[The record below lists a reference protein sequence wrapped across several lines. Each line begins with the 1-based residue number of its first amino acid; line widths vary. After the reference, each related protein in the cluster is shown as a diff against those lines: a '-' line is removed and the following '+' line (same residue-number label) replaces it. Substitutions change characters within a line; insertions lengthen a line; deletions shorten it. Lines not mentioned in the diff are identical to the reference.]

1 MFDSVNMF
9 YAIFKTDDLSNLI
22 IRLNLLVF
30 AAFIVPWILKSFFF
44 HLKLDKKLS
53 VSLNLSQ
60 EWLEF
65 ILSIQFNH

>member
-30 AAFIVPWILKSFFF
+30 AAFIVP
-44 HLKLDKKLS
+44 
-53 VSLNLSQ
+53 
-60 EWLEF
+60 
-65 ILSIQFNH
+65 